1 MSDDFNAQLA
11 SHEDLIRHLVALVT
25 KMDTVIDAL
34 REDHRLI
41 VQLLQRSQGDDHRN
55 GGSHA

>member
-1 MSDDFNAQLA
+1 MPEDFNAQLA
-11 SHEDLIRHLVALVT
+11 SHDDLIRHLVALVT

-41 VQLLQRSQGDDHRN
+41 VQLLQRASDDDHRN

>member
-1 MSDDFNAQLA
+1 MPDDFNAQLA

-41 VQLLQRSQGDDHRN
+41 VQLLQRQQDDDHRN

>member
-1 MSDDFNAQLA
+1 MDSDFNAQLA
-11 SHEDLIRHLVALVT
+11 SHEDILRHLVALIT

-41 VQLLQRSQGDDHRN
+41 VQLLQRQGRDDAHN
-55 GGSHA
+55 GTP